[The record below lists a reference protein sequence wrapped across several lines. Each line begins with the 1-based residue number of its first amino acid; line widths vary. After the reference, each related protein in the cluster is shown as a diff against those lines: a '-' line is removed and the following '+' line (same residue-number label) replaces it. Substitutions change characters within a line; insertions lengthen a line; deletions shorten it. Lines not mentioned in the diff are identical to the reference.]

1 MMLLSTVIIAIGIF
15 LYLPSDIVPL
25 AGEGAMK
32 AISGKAGIEFSK
44 VKMGFDITM
53 VAVSLIACLLILKKL
68 GSVGIGTVVAAVLV
82 GMILGIINK
91 LFGEKRDLIF
101 MGKNKL
107 TLAIRD
113 CLI

>member
-1 MMLLSTVIIAIGIF
+1 M
-15 LYLPSDIVPL
+15 
-25 AGEGAMK
+25 
-32 AISGKAGIEFSK
+32 
-44 VKMGFDITM
+44 
-53 VAVSLIACLLILKKL
+53 
-68 GSVGIGTVVAAVLV
+68 AAVLV